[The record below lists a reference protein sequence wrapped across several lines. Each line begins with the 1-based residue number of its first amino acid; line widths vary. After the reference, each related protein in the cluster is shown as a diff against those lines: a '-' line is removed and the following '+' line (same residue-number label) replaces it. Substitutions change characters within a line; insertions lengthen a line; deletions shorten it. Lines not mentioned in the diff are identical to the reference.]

1 MSEPATP
8 SVAKPRKRLL
18 GRGVMWLL
26 NWTLGLVTV
35 VVLAAGGVVLY
46 LKSNPV
52 TAPVWARTMIEARI
66 AEVLPQTRVRFGE
79 MAFLM
84 DQGWRPRVRLRN
96 VAVYAV
102 TGEELIRFH
111 EFKATFS
118 TRRLIRGQAYP
129 KDIALS
135 GIVARL
141 RRDEDGRVSVQTG
154 LSGFGAERQAA
165 TLPELIGQVDDVLL
179 SPALRNLRDVDLRAL
194 TLRFEDARSGRVWTM
209 DGGRLRLGRDGDT
222 MRLNADLAVLTGGT
236 GVATLE
242 ANYTSRIGETA
253 AEFGVAFDGVGAQD
267 IAVQD
272 PALAW
277 LGVLKAPIS
286 GSVRAGLNADGRFT
300 PWAATLQ
307 IGAGV
312 VQPNE
317 GTDPI
322 PFDGARSYFSYNP
335 DEKLL
340 RFDELSVRSKW
351 ITGQATGTA
360 ALNLDADSGALDD
373 LVGQIRLSGL
383 RANPSDL
390 YETPVAL
397 AGVDLDFRLEL
408 DPFRMTLGRA
418 QITDQGKT
426 ALVDGSISAQED
438 GWQVALDARMD
449 GLEPDRLLAL
459 WPQRAAAGTR
469 KWLADNLRSGS
480 LRNIDVAVRRAPQST
495 PHTYLAF
502 DYADATVR
510 FAKTLPM
517 VTDGRGHVTLA
528 DNRLVVSLD
537 AGTLTPPEG
546 GAISMTGSSFIIP
559 DILAK
564 DGTPSVVRLDARSSI
579 TAALSL
585 LNMPPLSVMDKAK
598 LPVKLAE
605 GRAALAG
612 TLALSLKRG
621 TRPKV
626 SYHVQGDLLDMRSQ
640 VLVKDRTITA
650 PKLTLFAQNDG
661 FSLTGKGQMDGVPFD
676 AVLRQPVGPD
686 AAPALLTG
694 DIALTP
700 KGLETFGVKLPD
712 GSVTGR
718 GVGKIEVT
726 LKRGN
731 APRLRLQSNLVGLGV
746 AVPQVS
752 WRKPVSQAGKLDVA
766 VTLSPVPVVETLEIS
781 APGLS
786 ASGGVRF
793 NSDRSL
799 ERVQFDRLKVGNWL
813 DVPLDLVGRGAGRSV
828 QVVLRGGTLDLRRAT
843 FGSAPP
849 DPAAPPMEVGLDR
862 LQITDTIAL
871 TGLQGR
877 FDTRKGLDG
886 AFKALLNGDAP
897 VEGRLVPQAGRSAVR
912 LLSAD
917 AGRVLR
923 AAGLLKQIVGGSLSL
938 VLLPVGSGGAFD
950 GKLEIGGVAIKDA
963 PGIAALLNA
972 VSVVGLVNELNG
984 DGIYFEDVE
993 GSFRLTPNRLTLTE
1007 ASAVGASMGLS
1018 MDGTYALDTGQIA
1031 MQGVISPVY
1040 LLNGIGS
1047 LFTRKGEGLIG
1058 FNYTLSGS
1066 AKDPKVGVNPL
1077 SALTPAMFR
1086 EIFRAPAPDLPAVEG
1101 VTGSTLPPPAPT
1113 QQRPVDRRFEGR

>member
-1 MSEPATP
+1 MSEPAA
-8 SVAKPRKRLL
+8 SFVAKPRKRLL

-35 VVLAAGGVVLY
+35 VVFLTGGLVLY

-52 TAPVWARTMIEARI
+52 TAPVWARTMIEERI
-66 AEVLPQTRVRFGE
+66 AEILPQARVGFGE

-96 VAVYAV
+96 VTVHAV
-102 TGEELIRFH
+102 TGEELISFH

-118 TRRLIRGQAYP
+118 TRQLLRGQPRP

-135 GIVARL
+135 GIVANL
-141 RRDEDGRVSVQTG
+141 RRSEDGRVSVQTG

-179 SPALRNLRDVDLRAL
+179 SPTLSSLRDVDLRAL
-194 TLRFEDARSGRVWTM
+194 TLRFEDVRSGRVWTM
-209 DGGRLRLGRDGDT
+209 DGGRLQLGRNGDT
-222 MRLNADLAVLTGGT
+222 LRINADLAVLTGGT
-236 GVATLE
+236 GVATLA

-253 AEFGVAFDGVGAQD
+253 AEFGVTFDGVGAQD
-267 IAVQD
+267 VAVQD

-286 GSVRAGLNADGRFT
+286 GSVRAGLNDEGRFT

-317 GTDPI
+317 GTVPV
-322 PFDGARSYFSYNP
+322 PFDGARSYFSYDP

-340 RFDELSVRSKW
+340 TFDELSVRSKW

-360 ALNLDADSGALDD
+360 ALGIDAKSGALKD
-373 LVGQIRLSGL
+373 LVGQIRLSDL
-383 RANPSDL
+383 KANPSDL

-397 AGVDLDFRLEL
+397 AGVDLDLRLEL
-408 DPFRMTLGRA
+408 NPFRVTLGRA

-426 ALVDGSISAQED
+426 ALVDGSVSAAED
-438 GWQVALDARMD
+438 GWHVALDARMD
-449 GLEPDRLLAL
+449 GLEPERLLAL
-459 WPQRAAAGTR
+459 WPQRAAKGTR

-480 LRNIDVAVRRAPQST
+480 LSNIDVAVRRT
-495 PHTYLAF
+495 PETALRTYLAF
-502 DYADATVR
+502 DYVDATVR
-510 FAKTLPM
+510 FSKTLPL
-517 VTDGRGHVTLA
+517 VTQGRGHVSLA

-537 AGTLTPPEG
+537 AGKLVPPQG
-546 GAISMTGSSFIIP
+546 GTIRLSGSSFIIP

-564 DGTPSVVRLDARSSI
+564 DGTPAVVRLDARSSI
-579 TAALSL
+579 VAALSL

-598 LPVKLAE
+598 LPVKLADGTAE
-605 GRAALAG
+605 LTG

-621 TRPKV
+621 TKPKV
-626 SYHVQGDLLDMRSQ
+626 TYHVQGDLLGMRSQ

-650 PKLTLFAQNDG
+650 PRLALFAQNDG
-661 FSLTGKGQMDGVPFD
+661 FSLTGKGTFDKVPFD
-676 AVLRQPVGPD
+676 AVLKQPVGPG
-686 AAPALLTG
+686 AAPGILNGAVTLSPKAL
-694 DIALTP
+694 AA
-700 KGLETFGVKLPD
+700 FGVKLPE
-712 GSVTGR
+712 GAVTGQGR
-718 GVGKIEVT
+718 GNIEVT
-726 LKRGN
+726 LKRGA
-731 APRLRLQSNLVGLGV
+731 APKLRLRSDLVGLAV

-752 WRKPVSQAGKLDVA
+752 WRKPAQSAGKLEVD
-766 VTLSPVPVVETLEIS
+766 VTLAPVPSVDRLAVS
-781 APGLS
+781 GPGLS
-786 ASGGVRF
+786 ASGAVSF
-793 NSDRSL
+793 NNDRTL
-799 ERVQFDRLKVGNWL
+799 ERVRFDQLKVGNWL
-813 DVPLDLVGRGAGRSV
+813 DVPLDLLGRGTGRAV
-828 QVVLRGGTLDLRRAT
+828 QVVLRGGSLDLRRAE
-843 FGSAPP
+843 FGSAAP
-849 DPAAPPMEVGLDR
+849 DPAAPPMIVALKR

-877 FDTRKGLDG
+877 FETSKGLG
-886 AFKALLNGDAP
+886 GTFTALLNGDAP
-897 VEGRLVPQAGRSAVR
+897 VEGRLVPQSGRSAVR
-912 LLSAD
+912 LTSAD

-923 AAGLLKQIVGGSLSL
+923 AAGLLKQVVGGTLSL
-938 VLLPVGSGGAFD
+938 VLLPVGTGGAFD

-963 PGIAALLNA
+963 PGIAALINA

-984 DGIYFEDVE
+984 DGIYFENVE
-993 GSFRLTPNRLTLTE
+993 GSFRLTSDRLTLTE

-1058 FNYTLSGS
+1058 FNYTLTGL

-1086 EIFRAPAPDLPAVEG
+1086 EIFRAPPPDLPAVEG
-1101 VTGSTLPPPAPT
+1101 VTGSTLPAPEPEP
-1113 QQRPVDRRFEGR
+1113 QRPVERSFEGR

>member
-1 MSEPATP
+1 MSEPAPP

-18 GRGVMWLL
+18 GLGVMWLL
-26 NWTLGLVTV
+26 NWVLGLVTV
-35 VVLAAGGVVLY
+35 AVLAVGGVVMY
-46 LKSNPV
+46 LKSNAV
-52 TAPVWARTMIEARI
+52 TAPIWARTMIEARI
-66 AEVLPQTRVRFGE
+66 AEALPQARVSFGE

-84 DQGWRPRVRLRN
+84 DEGWRPRVRLRN
-96 VAVYAV
+96 VAVTAV

-118 TRRLIRGQAYP
+118 TRQLLKGQPRP

-141 RRDEDGRVSVQTG
+141 RRDRDGRVSVQTG

-179 SPALRNLRDVDLRAL
+179 SPALSPLRGVDLRAL

-209 DGGRLRLGRDGDT
+209 DGGRLQLGRDGDT
-222 MRLNADLAVLTGGT
+222 LRINADLAVLTGGT
-236 GVATLE
+236 GVATLA

-253 AEFGVAFDGVGAQD
+253 AEFGVTFDGVGAQD

-277 LGVLKAPIS
+277 LGVLRAPIS
-286 GSVRAGLNADGRFT
+286 GSVRAGLNDAGRFT

-307 IGAGV
+307 IGAGA

-317 GTDPI
+317 GTEPV
-322 PFDGARSYFSYNP
+322 PFDGARSYFSYDP

-340 RFDELSVRSKW
+340 TFDELSVRSQW
-351 ITGQATGTA
+351 ITGQASGTA
-360 ALNLDADSGALDD
+360 VLGLDETSGALSD
-373 LVGQIRLSGL
+373 LIWQIRLSGL
-383 RANPSDL
+383 QANPGDL

-397 AGVDLDFRLEL
+397 AGVDLDLRLEL
-408 DPFRMTLGRA
+408 NPFRVTLGRA
-418 QITDQGKT
+418 QISDQGKT
-426 ALVDGSISAQED
+426 ALVDGSVLAGED
-438 GWQVALDARMD
+438 GWHVALDAQMD
-449 GLEPDRLLAL
+449 GLEPERLLAL
-459 WPQRAAAGTR
+459 WPQRAAKGTR
-469 KWLADNLRSGS
+469 KWLVENLRSGALS
-480 LRNIDVAVRRAPQST
+480 NIDLAVRRT
-495 PHTYLAF
+495 PNTTPRTFLAF
-502 DYADATVR
+502 DYTDATVR
-510 FAKTLPM
+510 FSKTLPL
-517 VTDGRGHVTLA
+517 VTEGRGHVSLA
-528 DNRLVVSLD
+528 DRRLVVSLD
-537 AGTLTPPEG
+537 TGKLTPPQG
-546 GAISMTGSSFIIP
+546 GTIGLTGSSFIIP

-564 DGTPSVVRLDARSSI
+564 DGTPAVVRLDASSNI
-579 TAALSL
+579 EAALSL

-605 GRAALAG
+605 GRATVTG

-621 TRPKV
+621 TKPKV
-626 SYHVQGDLLDMRSQ
+626 SYHVQGDLLDMRSK

-650 PKLTLFAQNDG
+650 PKLVLFAQNEG

-676 AVLRQPVGPD
+676 AVLKQPVGPD
-686 AAPALLTG
+686 AAPGILSGT
-694 DIALTP
+694 IALTP
-700 KGLETFGVKLPD
+700 RALETFGVKLPE
-712 GSVTGR
+712 GSVSGR
-718 GVGKIEVT
+718 GVGEIEVT
-726 LKRGN
+726 LKRGTS
-731 APRLRLQSNLVGLGV
+731 PKLRLRSNLVGLGV

-752 WRKPVSQAGKLDVA
+752 WRKAASQSGALAVD
-766 VTLSPVPVVETLEIS
+766 VTLSPVPAVERLEVS
-781 APGLS
+781 GPGLS
-786 ASGGVRF
+786 AAGAVQF
-793 NSDRSL
+793 NSDRTL
-799 ERVQFDRLKVGNWL
+799 ERVRFDRLKVGNWL
-813 DVPLDLVGRGAGRSV
+813 DVPLDLVGRGAGRPV
-828 QVVLRGGTLDLRRAT
+828 QVALRGGSLDLRRAA

-849 DPAAPPMEVGLDR
+849 DPAALPMIVALDR
-862 LQITDTIAL
+862 LQITDTISL
-871 TGLQGR
+871 TGLQGQ
-877 FDTRKGLDG
+877 FDTRRGLDG
-886 AFKALLNGDAP
+886 GFKALLNGDAP
-897 VEGRLVPQAGRSAVR
+897 VEGRVIPQSGRSAVR
-912 LLSAD
+912 LISSD

-923 AAGLLKQIVGGSLSL
+923 AAGLLKQVVGGSLSL

-1058 FNYTLSGS
+1058 FNYTLSGA

-1086 EIFRAPAPDLPAVEG
+1086 EIFRAPPPDLPAVEG
-1101 VTGSTLPPPAPT
+1101 VTGSTLPKPEPQPE
-1113 QQRPVDRRFEGR
+1113 RPVERRYEGR